1 MLTTGEFVA
10 HLRSLDIKLSIDDGD
25 RLRCSAPKGALTPTL
40 RDELTARKADLVA
53 WLRANGNGADD
64 GIAGAATNADG
75 GTDHEPL
82 SFAQERLW
90 FIDRF
95 QPGGFAYNITGGIRM
110 AGQLDIAALER
121 SLGEVLRRHEPLRM
135 VFATVDGQP
144 VQVVTPYRQFRLPVL
159 EFEPR
164 PERLRLRAVEAL
176 LVEEGRRPFDLGRG
190 PLFRARLFSLA
201 PDDHVLQMTIHHIV
215 ADGWSLAILS
225 RELTEHYKAYLA
237 GHESPLPPLSLRY
250 VEIARRQREW
260 LESPAFSAQSQYW
273 KSRLTPAPPVLELP
287 ADFPRPALQTFNGA
301 VESFLLPSP
310 LVERLQR
317 LSREHGVTLFMTL
330 FAAFGVI
337 LHRYTGLTDIAV
349 GVPIANRTD
358 VDREAVIGLLVNTLV
373 LRADLAGDP
382 SFRDL
387 LLRVRDVA
395 LDAYA
400 HQDFPFERLVEMLK
414 PPRDM
419 SHSVLFQVMFIFQNL
434 PSQVV
439 KLPGLMLTYPPIR
452 TGTSKTDLTLEVVE
466 RSDGLG
472 MYAEYNTDLFKADT
486 VRRLCNH
493 LERLLLGILD
503 DTAQS
508 ISRLPLLGEAEY
520 HQITAEWN
528 ATATSEAMEG
538 TVAGLF
544 EHQAARTPEA
554 PAARFEKER
563 CLTYRELN
571 GRVNRLAHY
580 LRRQGADRGVLVGV
594 LVERSLD
601 MLIAVLAIMKT
612 GAAYVPLD
620 PAYPADRVEF
630 MLQDAEIPLLVT
642 ETALRDQV
650 SIAAMARL
658 LCLDRDVDAIG
669 AESDADPYVS
679 ARSDDLA
686 YLIYTSGSTGR
697 PKGVQISHRSLAN
710 VLLAFQD
717 HVGVRR
723 DDVLVALT
731 TLSFD
736 IAGLELLLPLVTG
749 AQVVVASRETAAD
762 PAKLIALLSESHA
775 TVVQA
780 TPTTWRMLLEAGWR
794 EARGMRILCGGEAF
808 PPELA
813 ERLLATGAS
822 VWNAYGPTETT
833 IWSTLHRV
841 ESGDNPV
848 PIGRPIANTRT
859 YVLDANGEPVPIGVP
874 GELYIGGIGVARGYL
889 KRSELTAERFVPD
902 RFSDQQD
909 ARLYRTGDVAR
920 YRTDG
925 TIEFLGRADHQVKV
939 RGFRIELGEVESV
952 LASHPAVAQAVV
964 MAREDRPGDHYL
976 AAYTRLAGAPGPSTA
991 ELRAFLKERLPEYM
1005 IPSTFTQLETFP
1017 LTPNGKVD
1025 RRQLPEPDGRRA
1037 GPRSLL
1043 AAPRSEL
1050 ERTIARVWRDVLRLD
1065 EVGVDDNFFDL
1076 GGHSLLLVRV
1086 QTRLRETLEREVP
1099 IVEMFQ
1105 YPTIRTMAA
1114 HFARSRTASEV
1125 K

>member
-10 HLRSLDIKLSIDDGD
+10 HLRSLDIKLSIGDGD
-25 RLRCSAPKGALTPTL
+25 RLRCSAPKGALTPVL
-40 RDELTARKADLVA
+40 RDELAARKADLAA
-53 WLRANGNGADD
+53 WLRANGNDPD
-64 GIAGAATNADG
+64 PGIADATTNTESG
-75 GTDHEPL
+75 RDHEPL

-121 SLGEVLRRHEPLRM
+121 SLGEVLRRHEPLRT
-135 VFATVDGQP
+135 VFATADGQP
-144 VQVVTPYRQFRLPVL
+144 AQVVTPYREFRLPVL
-159 EFEPR
+159 GLEPR
-164 PERLRLRAVEAL
+164 PEHLRLRAVENL
-176 LVEEGRRPFDLGRG
+176 LVEEGRRPFDLARG
-190 PLFRARLFSLA
+190 PLFRAQLFRLA
-201 PDDHVLQMTIHHIV
+201 PDDHLLQLTIHHIV

-225 RELTEHYKAYLA
+225 RELTEHYKAYVG

-250 VEIARRQREW
+250 VKIARRQREW
-260 LESPAFSAQSQYW
+260 LGSAAFVAQSQYW
-273 KSRLTPAPPVLELP
+273 KDRLTPAPPVLELP

-301 VESFLLPSP
+301 VESFLLPSA
-310 LVERLQR
+310 VVDRLQR

-330 FAAFGVI
+330 FAAFAVI

-434 PSQVV
+434 PSQAVE
-439 KLPGLMLTYPPIR
+439 LPGLTLTYPPIR
-452 TGTSKTDLTLEVVE
+452 TGTSKTDVTLEVVE

-472 MYAEYNTDLFKADT
+472 MYMEYNTDLFKADT
-486 VRRLCNH
+486 VRRVCNH
-493 LERLLLGILD
+493 LERLLMGILD
-503 DTAQS
+503 DTAES

-528 ATATSEAMEG
+528 ATATSESVGE
-538 TVAGLF
+538 TVPSLL
-544 EHQAARTPEA
+544 ERQVARTPEA
-554 PAARFEKER
+554 PAARFEEES
-563 CLTYRELN
+563 CLSYRDLN

-580 LRRQGADRGVLVGV
+580 LRRHGARRGVPVGV

-601 MLIAVLAIMKT
+601 MLIAVLAIMKMR
-612 GAAYVPLD
+612 AAYVPLD
-620 PAYPADRVEF
+620 PAYPADRLEF

-642 ETALRDQV
+642 EAALCDRV
-650 SIAAMARL
+650 SIAASTRV
-658 LCLDRDVDAIG
+658 LCLDRDADVIG
-669 AESDADPYVS
+669 AESDSNPLES
-679 ARSDDLA
+679 ASPDDLA
-686 YLIYTSGSTGR
+686 YVIYTSGSTGR
-697 PKGVQISHRSLAN
+697 PKGVQIAHRALTN
-710 VLLAFQD
+710 VLLAFQGS
-717 HVGVRR
+717 VGVRQ

-736 IAGLELLLPLVTG
+736 IAGLELLLPLVSG

-762 PAKLIALLSESHA
+762 PAKLSALLSASPA
-775 TVVQA
+775 TIVQA

-794 EARGMRILCGGEAF
+794 EAGGMRILCGGEAF

-822 VWNAYGPTETT
+822 VWNVYGPTETT
-833 IWSTLHRV
+833 IWSTIHRV
-841 ESGDNPV
+841 QSGDNPV
-848 PIGRPIANTRT
+848 PIGRPIANTQT
-859 YVLDANGEPVPIGVP
+859 YVLDANGNPVPIGVP
-874 GELYIGGIGVARGYL
+874 GELYVGGTGVATGYL
-889 KRSELTAERFVPD
+889 KRPELTAERFVPD

-909 ARLYRTGDVAR
+909 ARLYRTGDVVR
-920 YRTDG
+920 YRADG
-925 TIEFLGRADHQVKV
+925 MIEYLGRVDHQVKV

-952 LASHPAVAQAVV
+952 LTSHAAVIQAVV
-964 MAREDRPGDHYL
+964 AAREDRPGDHYL
-976 AAYTRLAGAPGPSTA
+976 AAYVRLVGAPAPS
-991 ELRAFLKERLPEYM
+991 EVEFRAFLKERLPEYM
-1005 IPSTFTQLETFP
+1005 IPSTFTELEVFP
-1017 LTPNGKVD
+1017 LTPNGKID
-1025 RRQLPEPDGRRA
+1025 RRKLPEPGGRRP
-1037 GPRSLL
+1037 GPGSSL
-1043 AAPRSEL
+1043 AAPQSEL
-1050 ERTIARVWRDVLRLD
+1050 ERTIAQVWRDVLRLD

-1076 GGHSLLLVRV
+1076 GGHSLLLVQV

-1114 HFARSRTASEV
+1114 HFTCSRPAFEAR
-1125 K
+1125 